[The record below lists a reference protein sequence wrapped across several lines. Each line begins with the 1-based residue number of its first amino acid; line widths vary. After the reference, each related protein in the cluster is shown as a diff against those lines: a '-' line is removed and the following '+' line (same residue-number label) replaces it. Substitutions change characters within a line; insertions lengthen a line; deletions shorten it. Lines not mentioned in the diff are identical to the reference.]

1 MSVAP
6 DGKTKKSEGTLISRE
21 EEGEEKE

>member
-6 DGKTKKSEGTLISRE
+6 DGKDKSEDALFSD